1 MKPIILSL
9 TFAVLSLGAYAQQ
22 LHESFKKEPQLM
34 QALKTYDFTSLAA
47 NEVAFEFDTIQ
58 RQASPAELNQLLRQ
72 HMVVGKQQTLR
83 KAAEANNGYVQTM
96 GVYTKGDDALLYIKF
111 EFDPL
116 TSKLIEVV
124 IQRN

>member
-9 TFAVLSLGAYAQQ
+9 TFTVLSLGAYAQQ

-47 NEVAFEFDTIQ
+47 NEVAFEFDTIH